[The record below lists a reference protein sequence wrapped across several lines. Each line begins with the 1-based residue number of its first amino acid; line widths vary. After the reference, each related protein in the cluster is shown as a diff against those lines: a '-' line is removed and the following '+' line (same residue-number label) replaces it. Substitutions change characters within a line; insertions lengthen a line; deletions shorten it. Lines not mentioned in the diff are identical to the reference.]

1 MDQAAEAIPAPN
13 ARSSRNRLRPS
24 PDLVTPERA
33 KREASVGPLI
43 VVVPHVLVEDPLEM
57 APTPDQQPVQTL
69 GPDRPDPALGDRVGI
84 WRLDR
89 GLEDLGAVGDE
100 DVVEGAGELAVA
112 VTKEEPRH
120 AGAVQR
126 FHRY

>member
-1 MDQAAEAIPAPN
+1 
-13 ARSSRNRLRPS
+13 
-24 PDLVTPERA
+24 
-33 KREASVGPLI
+33 
-43 VVVPHVLVEDPLEM
+43 M